1 MFNIQKRKLAKILL
15 DNGIKNKTDKIYKCI
30 ATIQRINQKLAFSE
44 LYNENFIFVKE
55 EVEFIHKLID
65 IQIFSEKKLMSSLID
80 ETKNNKITDYV

>member
-1 MFNIQKRKLAKILL
+1 
-15 DNGIKNKTDKIYKCI
+15 
-30 ATIQRINQKLAFSE
+30 
-44 LYNENFIFVKE
+44 VKE